1 MNHYKQDYELIC
13 DEHKQLCTQDEYIA
27 MRQMVDRHYNTF
39 DKNKELLGRLSN
51 NDFLKEYPM
60 YQLVVDVLNGI
71 NKEMDSV
78 DEYTEKFI
86 YQLETDL
93 FKMTDVQEVIE
104 RKGKL
109 EFRLVSA
116 EEMEQKGANKM
127 YRTGKLIDG
136 KLYLKTRKGNWI
148 NIRYYLDNIS

>member
-116 EEMEQKGANKM
+116 EEME
-127 YRTGKLIDG
+127 
-136 KLYLKTRKGNWI
+136 
-148 NIRYYLDNIS
+148 